1 MPSAAPLTSYLTTQ
15 GSSQQDGTDHAASKG
30 SEGNTEGRVRAPLT
44 APLGPES
51 LLSRPYGPSVLGTCL
66 SRASPHPQ
74 TAPHPL
80 TVRRRGAEFGKPPGP
95 DPTGRRGQERAGAS
109 TGTAAK
115 KRVTSAHPR
124 VPAPTGWT
132 FPPARSCCE
141 RRAAPRGRRRRRRRK
156 RREAAQHSAPVAAPP
171 SAPRWRSLTPVQ
183 GRGAAMQI
191 SRLSQPIDE

>member
-1 MPSAAPLTSYLTTQ
+1 MPSVAHLTSYLTTQ
-15 GSSQQDGTDHAASKG
+15 GSSQQDGTDHAASNG
-30 SEGNTEGRVRAPLT
+30 SEGNTGGRVRAPLT

-51 LLSRPYGPSVLGTCL
+51 LLSRPYGPSVLGTRP

-80 TVRRRGAEFGKPPGP
+80 TARRRGAEFGKPPRA
-95 DPTGRRGQERAGAS
+95 DPTGRRRQERAGAS

-132 FPPARSCCE
+132 FPPARLCCE
-141 RRAAPRGRRRRRRRK
+141 PRAAPRGRRRRRKRRK
-156 RREAAQHSAPVAAPP
+156 RTQPSAPVAAPP
-171 SAPRWRSLTPVQ
+171 SAPRWRSLRPVQ

-191 SRLSQPIDE
+191 SRLSQPIDG